1 MFDYNVWET
10 DEHRLIILIKTFF
23 VHQFTKKFD
32 RLFYTA
38 VVSRSIYIDT
48 NYLIKLQIKRTFR
61 KPFTCNATSL
71 TFVLPLT
78 DILACAITLNYCTY
92 TNHVGVSPRALDCV
106 VDTSYGLGRSL
117 GHCIPALPKVRKY
130 QMVKTQTQSHD
141 RRPVV

>member
-48 NYLIKLQIKRTFR
+48 NYLIRLQIKRTFR

-78 DILACAITLNYCTY
+78 DILNSREKIYSESKSW
-92 TNHVGVSPRALDCV
+92 TN
-106 VDTSYGLGRSL
+106 
-117 GHCIPALPKVRKY
+117 
-130 QMVKTQTQSHD
+130 
-141 RRPVV
+141 